1 VRTHQ
6 QLLAEI
12 KMRKELG
19 LPRIELTEEERVEQ
33 FGDTAWGD
41 RDPYAYEK
49 GLVERM
55 QHGLPMSIAD
65 KRRAKQF
72 LRESNSLLQF

>member
-1 VRTHQ
+1 MRTHQ

-12 KMRKELG
+12 KMRKEQG
-19 LPRIELTEEERVEQ
+19 LPRIELTAEERVEQ
-33 FGDTAWGD
+33 FGDTAWAD

-55 QHGLPMSIAD
+55 EQGLPMSIAD
-65 KRRAKQF
+65 KRRAKQY
-72 LRESNSLLQF
+72 LKAQRETP